1 MYNLYEIYK
10 IEKIF
15 WKYSAE
21 KMIHDLENV
30 GKVIFPI
37 RAHIIE
43 VSHRSW

>member
-1 MYNLYEIYK
+1 MYNLYDMYK

-15 WKYSAE
+15 LKYSSE

-30 GKVIFPI
+30 GKVIFHI

-43 VSHRSW
+43 VSHRS